1 VKEIKRK
8 KEMQMGEV
16 YGIKAYEIMLHSNV
30 YIIVLI
36 VIIVE
41 KDKPVR
47 L

>member
-1 VKEIKRK
+1 VREIKRK

-16 YGIKAYEIMLHSNV
+16 YGIKVYEIMLHRNV

-36 VIIVE
+36 VIIIE

-47 L
+47 V